1 MYSLRRD
8 WEGLLASYRGQL
20 PFYRDFILGVVAA
33 IALPRAFVYFLHS
46 QANHGLIALGIGAF
60 AILISP
66 RKTYVVAAAL
76 TCVSSLSGTAFVLHP
91 RVDRLAVAVV
101 SGAILLALVIVMA
114 RREVK
119 SKGLHAAST
128 WPFTNSAT
136 RSFNFR

>member
-1 MYSLRRD
+1 MSLHLSATTLVPRPDTETIVERAL
-8 WEGLLASYRGQL
+8 EILRGSSEPASPQR
-20 PFYRDFILGVVAA
+20 
-33 IALPRAFVYFLHS
+33 IAD
-46 QANHGLIALGIGAF
+46 IG
-60 AILISP
+60 
-66 RKTYVVAAAL
+66 T
-76 TCVSSLSGTAFVLHP
+76 G
-91 RVDRLAVAVV
+91 